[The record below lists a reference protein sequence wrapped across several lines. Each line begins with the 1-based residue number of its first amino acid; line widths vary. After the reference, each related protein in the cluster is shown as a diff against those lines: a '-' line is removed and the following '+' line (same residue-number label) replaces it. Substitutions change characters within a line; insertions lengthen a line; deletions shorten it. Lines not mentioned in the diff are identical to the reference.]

1 MENVKVWRK
10 WSAKIYKDKDKDK
23 DNNEA
28 VQASPK
34 RKILTRGASIT
45 KPENPAIT
53 PNINKTRI
61 KTCELRKLRNE
72 AKDCLRDIS
81 DL

>member
-1 MENVKVWRK
+1 MYNVARSDSSTMENVKVWRK

-34 RKILTRGASIT
+34 WKILTRGASIT
-45 KPENPAIT
+45 
-53 PNINKTRI
+53 
-61 KTCELRKLRNE
+61 KLRNE

>member
-34 RKILTRGASIT
+34 RKIFTRGASIT
-45 KPENPAIT
+45 KPENPA
-53 PNINKTRI
+53 RYSF
-61 KTCELRKLRNE
+61 E
-72 AKDCLRDIS
+72 
-81 DL
+81 